1 MISLFFFI
9 GTILLLCRLRSKS
22 TFVWIFTHYLALYH
36 IFSLTR
42 FVYPSPDTKP
52 MPPVSH
58 PIAIRRKI
66 QRSSIGVK
74 TQMDYDEEIRS
85 ACNAPAAFCSFSSLL
100 SIYRSIVQ
108 SVYWSGIFITR
119 NNKHLAET
127 MNFLKFM
134 FSEEGMRLG
143 EWGVPEEDWTLSQD
157 GYPVFLYNT
166 QDQEYITAN
175 GIFYWGLLS
184 GTAVTEGLKNYDPDT
199 LGTPVMIE
207 MKQYVVYMPALG
219 LLTPPADS
227 DEQVILTKLDEM
239 VVNEQV
245 NMHLADSEEGVETAY
260 YAILEKVK
268 ILGVK
273 QLVQW
278 ANEKYAEL
286 SA

>member
-1 MISLFFFI
+1 
-9 GTILLLCRLRSKS
+9 
-22 TFVWIFTHYLALYH
+22 
-36 IFSLTR
+36 
-42 FVYPSPDTKP
+42 
-52 MPPVSH
+52 
-58 PIAIRRKI
+58 
-66 QRSSIGVK
+66 
-74 TQMDYDEEIRS
+74 
-85 ACNAPAAFCSFSSLL
+85 
-100 SIYRSIVQ
+100 
-108 SVYWSGIFITR
+108 
-119 NNKHLAET
+119 
-127 MNFLKFM
+127 
-134 FSEEGMRLG
+134 
-143 EWGVPEEDWTLSQD
+143 
-157 GYPVFLYNT
+157 VFLYNT

-260 YAILEKVK
+260 YAILEKAK
-268 ILGVK
+268 NLGVK